1 MNLNEVN
8 EGITKFRPRKRLG
21 RGPGSGQGKTG
32 GRGHKGQ
39 RSRPGRGQSVVFQG
53 GTMPLFRRQP
63 KRGFTNSFA
72 PVVVSVNVRDLE
84 REFSAGDVVNAET
97 MRARN
102 LAKRTYDQ
110 LKILGTGELTKA
122 LQVTAHQFSES
133 AKVKIEQAG
142 GSITILPGPA
152 PVVKNKQ
159 RSAKPATAKR

>member
-1 MNLNEVN
+1 MNLNEIN
-8 EGITKFRPRKRLG
+8 TGIVGARPRKRLG

-53 GTMPLFRRQP
+53 GTMPLFRRLP
-63 KRGFTNSFA
+63 KRGFNNPFA
-72 PVVVSVNVRDLE
+72 VVVASVNVRDLE
-84 REFSAGDVVNAET
+84 REFSAGDQVNAET
-97 MRARN
+97 LRARN
-102 LAKRTYDQ
+102 LAKRTFDQ

-133 AKVKIEQAG
+133 AKAKIEQAG
-142 GSITILPGPA
+142 GTVTVLPGPA

-159 RSAKPATAKR
+159 RGPKQR

>member
-8 EGITKFRPRKRLG
+8 VGITGSRPRKRLG

-53 GTMPLFRRQP
+53 GTMPLFRRIP
-63 KRGFTNSFA
+63 KRGFVNSFA
-72 PVVVSVNVRDLE
+72 DVVASVNIRDLD
-84 REFSAGDVVNAET
+84 REFSAGEEVNIQT
-97 MRARN
+97 LQGRN
-102 LAKRTYDQ
+102 LAKRTFDQ

-122 LQVTAHQFSES
+122 LKVTAHQFSAS
-133 AKVKIEQAG
+133 AKAKIEQAG
-142 GSITILPGPA
+142 GSVTVLPGPA

-159 RSAKPATAKR
+159 RSAKK

>member
-8 EGITKFRPRKRLG
+8 VGITGSRPRKRLG

-53 GTMPLFRRQP
+53 GTMPLFRRIP

-72 PVVVSVNVRDLE
+72 DVVASVNIRDLE
-84 REFSAGDVVNAET
+84 REFSAGDEVNIQT
-97 MRARN
+97 LQGRN
-102 LAKRTYDQ
+102 LAKRTFDQ

-122 LQVTAHQFSES
+122 LNVTAHQFSAT
-133 AKVKIEQAG
+133 AKAKIEQAG
-142 GSITILPGPA
+142 GSVTVLPGPA

-159 RSAKPATAKR
+159 RSAKK

>member
-8 EGITKFRPRKRLG
+8 EGITGSRPRKRLG
-21 RGPGSGQGKTG
+21 RGPGTGQGKTG

-53 GTMPLFRRQP
+53 GTMPLFRRIP

-72 PVVVSVNVRDLE
+72 DLVVSVNVRDLD
-84 REFSAGDVVNAET
+84 REFTSGEEVNIASLQ
-97 MRARN
+97 AKN
-102 LAKRTYDQ
+102 LAKRTFDQ

-122 LQVTAHQFSES
+122 LKVTAHQFSAT
-133 AKVKIEQAG
+133 AKAKIEQAG
-142 GSITILPGPA
+142 GSVIVIPGPA

-159 RSAKPATAKR
+159 RPLKKR

>member
-8 EGITKFRPRKRLG
+8 EGINGNRPRKRLG

-53 GTMPLFRRQP
+53 GTMPLFRRIP
-63 KRGFTNSFA
+63 KRGFVNSFA
-72 PVVVSVNVRDLE
+72 DVVASVNVRDLD
-84 REFSAGDVVNAET
+84 REYSAGEEVT
-97 MRARN
+97 IQSLQQKN
-102 LAKRTYDQ
+102 LAKRTFDQ

-122 LQVTAHQFSES
+122 LKVTAHQFSES
-133 AKVKIEQAG
+133 AKAKIEKAG
-142 GSITILPGPA
+142 GTVVVIPGPA

-159 RSAKPATAKR
+159 RGPKKR

>member
-1 MNLNEVN
+1 MNLNEIN
-8 EGITKFRPRKRLG
+8 EGINANRARKRLG

-53 GTMPLFRRQP
+53 GTMPLFRRIP

-72 PVVVSVNVRDLE
+72 DVVVSVNVRDLD
-84 REFSAGDVVNAET
+84 REFSAGDEVNILALQG
-97 MRARN
+97 RN
-102 LAKRTYDQ
+102 LAKRTFDQ

-122 LQVTAHQFSES
+122 LNVTAHQFSAS
-133 AKVKIEQAG
+133 AKAKIEQAG
-142 GSITILPGPA
+142 GTVTVLPGPA

-159 RSAKPATAKR
+159 RSAKK

>member
-1 MNLNEVN
+1 MNLNEIN
-8 EGITKFRPRKRLG
+8 EGINANRARKRLG

-53 GTMPLFRRQP
+53 GTMPLFRRIP

-72 PVVVSVNVRDLE
+72 DVVVSVNVRDLD
-84 REFSAGDVVNAET
+84 REFSAGDEVNIKALQG
-97 MRARN
+97 RN
-102 LAKRTYDQ
+102 LAKRTFDQ

-122 LQVTAHQFSES
+122 LNVTAHQFSAS
-133 AKVKIEQAG
+133 ARAKIEQAG
-142 GSITILPGPA
+142 GTVTVLPGPA

-159 RSAKPATAKR
+159 RSAKK